1 MRAAKTASDLTVVSS
16 HESSTRMRRLAL
28 LTVSAMVASV
38 VTFSG
43 TPARAAPVEVAL
55 SLAAGNVVSVVVGQ
69 DGRPYGTGNNL
80 YGSLTGTGARPTLT
94 AMSGLPAGV
103 RAVSVAAG
111 PTWFSLVRGS
121 DGRVYGTGKNGS
133 GQLTGLRDAAS
144 LRPLTGMPA
153 GVAAVDVAAGNDFT
167 LVLGSD
173 GVVRGTGHNG
183 SGQLTGIGNRSTLM
197 PLTGMPAGVRATAIS
212 AGALHTLVVADNGVV
227 YGAGLN
233 DQSQLTGTGAR
244 RTLTPLTGLPAG
256 RVPVGVAAG
265 WRHSVVLLDD
275 GRLYG
280 TGLND
285 LGQITGTGNRTTL
298 MLMRPLTTGVTALAV
313 SAGEKHTVAV
323 GTDGEAYAVG
333 SNDRGQVGGIPLSRV
348 SFASVTDRVEPEVV
362 GISATNSSHTL
373 VRTADGVA
381 WGMGRNS
388 NNQLTA
394 RNPSYTTGM
403 SPLGGQLLL
412 ATSRPTIRGV
422 ARVGGVLTAGPG
434 SWDPAATHYA
444 YRWLRDG
451 AVIAGATARTHRLLA
466 ADRGRRLTVEVT
478 AARGTYALGRAQSAP
493 SARVR
498 YGVAPRWVRA
508 SKPRVVGT
516 KRAGKKLRI
525 RGLARAGF
533 APTPTRLRYQWFRGA
548 KKIRGATRSTYKVA
562 RKDRGKRLK
571 VRIIAVRPGHATGSY
586 DTRRVRISRR

>member
-1 MRAAKTASDLTVVSS
+1 
-16 HESSTRMRRLAL
+16 MRRLVL
-28 LTVSAMVASV
+28 LTVSAMLAS
-38 VTFSG
+38 TATMTGS
-43 TPARAAPVEVAL
+43 PARAAPAEVAL
-55 SLAAGNVVSVVVGQ
+55 SLAAGNVASVVIGQ
-69 DGRPYGTGNNL
+69 DGRPYGTGVNL
-80 YGSLTGTGARPTLT
+80 YGSLTGTGARTTLT
-94 AMSGLPAGV
+94 PMSGLPSGV

-121 DGRVYGTGKNGS
+121 DGRVYGTGENGA
-133 GQLTGLRDAAS
+133 GQLTGSGDVAT

-153 GVAAVDVAAGNDFT
+153 GVRAVDVAAGNGFT

-173 GVVRGTGHNG
+173 GVVRGTGANV
-183 SGQLTGIGNRSTLM
+183 SGQLTGTGNRSTLM
-197 PLTGMPAGVRATAIS
+197 PLVGLPAGVRATAIS

-227 YGAGLN
+227 YGTGLN
-233 DQSQLTGTGAR
+233 DRSQLTGTGSR

-285 LGQITGTGNRTTL
+285 LGQISGTGDRTTL
-298 MLMRPLTTGVTALAV
+298 MLMRPLTTGVTAVAI
-313 SAGEKHTVAV
+313 SAGENHTVAI
-323 GTDGEAYAVG
+323 GSDGEAYAVG
-333 SNDRGQVGGIPLSRV
+333 SNAWGQVGGIALHRV
-348 SFASVTDRVEPEVV
+348 SFASITDRVTPEVV

-381 WGMGRNS
+381 RGIGRNS

-394 RNPSYTTGM
+394 RNPNLTTVVA
-403 SPLGGQLLL
+403 PLGGQLLL
-412 ATSRPTIRGV
+412 ATRRPTIRGV
-422 ARVGGVLTAGPG
+422 SRVGDVLTVDVGAW
-434 SWDPAATHYA
+434 SPAATHYA

-451 AVIAGATARTHRLLA
+451 VVIAGATARAHRLLA
-466 ADRGRRLTVEVT
+466 ADRGRHLTVEVI
-478 AARGTYALGRAQSAP
+478 AAQGTYALGRARSAP

-498 YGVAPRWVRA
+498 YGVAPRYVRA
-508 SKPRVVGT
+508 PRPRIVGVKKVG
-516 KRAGKKLRI
+516 KRLRI
-525 RGLARAGF
+525 ARLAPSGF
-533 APTPTRLRYQWFRGA
+533 APAPTRLRYQWFRGA
-548 KKIRGATRSTYKVA
+548 KKIRGATKATYRVT

-571 VRIIAVRPGHATGSY
+571 VRIVAVRPGHLSGSL